1 MGKSKAQDKLMAEL
15 IDFYP
20 AAFFD
25 AEVYIGSLIEE
36 RGYAISEIQS
46 ELGHKP
52 HKMFVDIVMRDA
64 DRTVA
69 FEYHGE
75 QHYSLV
81 GNMTKT
87 TADLLLNQQLDRE
100 KSWILE
106 RIGIPIVAVPFDM
119 YIDESVIEHLIDEA
133 YGQMNENL
141 SSLSECPVCGRLFP
155 QNKLPHGACKSC
167 IEKEREQRDAERKQ
181 EQRRNARTRA
191 QSKKSVSKKKSSWQ
205 DFSSDADEEE
215 LSYEEQMKEQARE
228 YRRQKYQ
235 EWKNSPE
242 YAAQKEEAKRR
253 RKEAYQRQKAERKMR
268 KRRGEE

>member
-1 MGKSKAQDKLMAEL
+1 MGRSKAQDNLMHDL
-15 IDFYP
+15 SDFYP
-20 AAFFD
+20 AAYFED
-25 AEVYIGSLIEE
+25 ETYIGNLIEE
-36 RGYAISEIQS
+36 RGYDISEIAS

-52 HKMFVDIVMRDA
+52 HKMFVDIVMRDS

-87 TADLLLNQQLDRE
+87 TADLLMNQQLDQE

-106 RIGIPIVAVPFDM
+106 RIGIPLVAVPFDM
-119 YIDESVIEHLIDEA
+119 YIDESVVEHMIDEA
-133 YGQMNENL
+133 YEQMDANL
-141 SSLSECPVCGRLFP
+141 SSLSECPLCGRLFP
-155 QNKLPHGACKSC
+155 QNKLSHGACKHC
-167 IEKEREQRDAERKQ
+167 IDQEREQKEQARKQ
-181 EQRRNARTRA
+181 EKN
-191 QSKKSVSKKKSSWQ
+191 KKEKSSSAASFTPKKKKTSWQ
-205 DFSSDADEEE
+205 DFASEDEDEEMT
-215 LSYEEQMKEQARE
+215 YEERMKEQAKA

-253 RKEAYQRQKAERKMR
+253 RKEAYQKAKAERKM
-268 KRRGEE
+268 KKLKNE